1 MVWVVELI
9 RSMPSD
15 HLPKTNDMGS
25 RHEIG
30 TSRVKV
36 PRHLHVLILIS
47 FIWEFVIFIFLK
59 SLFFPFL
66 FCFLIPKAISWLF
79 IIIRS
84 KIK

>member
-36 PRHLHVLILIS
+36 PRHLHVLIFTVSGLNS
-47 FIWEFVIFIFLK
+47 ALYE
-59 SLFFPFL
+59 S
-66 FCFLIPKAISWLF
+66 S
-79 IIIRS
+79 
-84 KIK
+84 